1 MWESFLNK
9 INQDQMYFQDL
20 LYEVR
25 GIWREDILKII
36 NKVVNNQDLSDYE
49 KYCFIKINKTNIVRD
64 YKIEYLEKK
73 LSNLTSKLE
82 IKNI

>member
-73 LSNLTSKLE
+73 LSNLASKLE

>member
-64 YKIEYLEKK
+64 YKIEYLEKNF
-73 LSNLTSKLE
+73 L
-82 IKNI
+82 I